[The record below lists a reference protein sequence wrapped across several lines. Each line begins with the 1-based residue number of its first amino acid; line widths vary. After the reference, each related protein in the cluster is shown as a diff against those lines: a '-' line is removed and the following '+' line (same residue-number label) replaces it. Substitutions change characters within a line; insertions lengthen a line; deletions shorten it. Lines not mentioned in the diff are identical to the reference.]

1 MAEDSETPLAEA
13 QSLDDQHEAAAERAD
28 LAALQAALAA
38 GAHRQATS
46 FELPR
51 LIGQLHEAASTGDL
65 AALCAALAA
74 GAAAAVDSRNFNLS
88 SRTALGRVVDPSNK
102 RLTAGR
108 RTACMRALLSA
119 GAWAS
124 APINANSDNSHTALH
139 DAAYLG
145 LYTVC
150 RLLLDAGVDVNA
162 PHTLYRDTYTPLHYA
177 ANRSHAERNQK
188 IIALLLS
195 RGAVD
200 GPDIDK
206 YESSSYL
213 KKIRAAG
220 GIAKYERQHRAM
232 LVASYAPKFSHLLP
246 PELVSVVISFWAHVG
261 FY

>member
-1 MAEDSETPLAEA
+1 MADDGTMSLAEA
-13 QSLDDQHEAAAERAD
+13 QSLNDQLHDAAAIGD
-28 LAALQAALAA
+28 VAALREALAA
-38 GAHRQATS
+38 GAY
-46 FELPR
+46 
-51 LIGQLHEAASTGDL
+51 
-65 AALCAALAA
+65 
-74 GAAAAVDSRNFNLS
+74 VDERRTFNPDV
-88 SRTALGRVVDPSNK
+88 SRTPLACVVATGMTISEE
-102 RLTAGR
+102 R
-108 RTACMRALLSA
+108 RTACVRALLLA
-119 GAWAS
+119 GASPS
-124 APINANSDNSHTALH
+124 APITSRGCCWMALH
-139 DAAYLG
+139 EAAYLG

-188 IIALLLS
+188 VIALLLS

-232 LVASYAPKFSHLLP
+232 LVASYAPMFSHLLP

>member
-1 MAEDSETPLAEA
+1 MP
-13 QSLDDQHEAAAERAD
+13 
-28 LAALQAALAA
+28 
-38 GAHRQATS
+38 
-46 FELPR
+46 
-51 LIGQLHEAASTGDL
+51 LHEAA
-65 AALCAALAA
+65 
-74 GAAAAVDSRNFNLS
+74 F
-88 SRTALGRVVDPSNK
+88 
-102 RLTAGR
+102 
-108 RTACMRALLSA
+108 
-119 GAWAS
+119 
-124 APINANSDNSHTALH
+124 
-139 DAAYLG
+139 LG

-232 LVASYAPKFSHLLP
+232 IVASYAPKFSHLLP

>member
-145 LYTVC
+145 LSTVC
-150 RLLLDAGVDVNA
+150 RLLLDAGADVNE
-162 PHTLYRDTYTPLHYA
+162 RDGRECTPLHYA
-177 ANRSHAERNQK
+177 AARQNQK
-188 IIALLLS
+188 LIALLLS
-195 RGAVD
+195 QGAVD
-200 GPDIDK
+200 GPSVDPG
-206 YESSSYL
+206 SRSPYL
-213 KKIRAAG
+213 QKVRAAG
-220 GIAKYERQHRAM
+220 SFVLYAKQHRAK
-232 LVASYAPKFSHLLP
+232 LVAMLAPKFAHLLP
-246 PELVSVVISFWAHVG
+246 PELVSVVISFWAPVG
-261 FY
+261 LH